1 MDIPKILDTLIDG
14 WCERRAIRPLK
25 YLLRAYPGPL
35 AHTDQLYEFL
45 DALKDV
51 KDLYATISPLKSA
64 KCLIKRTT
72 HWKIL
77 LAPGDL
83 TGRRSQLSILSQPL
97 KINAP

>member
-35 AHTDQLYEFL
+35 AHTDQLYELL

-51 KDLYATISPLKSA
+51 KDL
-64 KCLIKRTT
+64 CRD
-72 HWKIL
+72 
-77 LAPGDL
+77 DL
-83 TGRRSQLSILSQPL
+83 TPEERQMLNKADNTLEDSLGTR
-97 KINAP
+97 

>member
-35 AHTDQLYEFL
+35 AHTDQKFELL

-51 KDLYATISPLKSA
+51 KGLCRD
-64 KCLIKRTT
+64 
-72 HWKIL
+72 
-77 LAPGDL
+77 DL
-83 TGRRSQLSILSQPL
+83 TPEERQLLNEAHNTLEDALRTHVI
-97 KINAP
+97 

>member
-35 AHTDQLYEFL
+35 AHTDHLYELL

-51 KDLYATISPLKSA
+51 KDL
-64 KCLIKRTT
+64 CRD
-72 HWKIL
+72 
-77 LAPGDL
+77 DL
-83 TGRRSQLSILSQPL
+83 TPEERQMLNKADNTLEDSLGTR
-97 KINAP
+97 